1 MTNMITFEPKKRP
14 SIIKVLGVGGGGSN
28 AVKYM
33 YEQGIEGV
41 DFAICNTD
49 LQALEA
55 NPVPIKVELGNN
67 GGLGAGSKPE
77 VGKIAASESR
87 EKIRELLTDDTK
99 MLFITAGMGGGTG
112 TGAAP
117 IIAEIA
123 REMGIL
129 TVGIVTLPFIWEGRK
144 RRQQAEAGVA
154 EMKKYI
160 DSLLV
165 ISNDKLREEYG
176 DLGLSHAFAKA
187 DNVLTSAARGIAEL
201 ITVTG
206 YINIDFEDVKTVI
219 EGSGKAIMGSATAEG
234 EGRALRAIEDAMNSK
249 LLNDNDIAGAR
260 SILLYIMTG
269 NDEITMDEIT
279 EITDYIQQECGE
291 GENSADVIW
300 GNGKDESLGNKIGI
314 TIIATGFEKVVK
326 VEKTT
331 TLVGKVGDGN
341 KKEET
346 TVRPAAPVAQPIE
359 KKDTPS
365 PEDPK
370 ATILPKLDNENEG
383 PKIVIKNHEDSIL
396 KPHTFELKFKPA
408 ENIQPKADQP
418 SKETQKTVH
427 SLIEN
432 AEKEPSNELKKPE
445 IKITVNENKN
455 LAIKHTIESKREES
469 PKESYSFQQSPK
481 KELSDEEALRQERI
495 NKLNNQSIFGKNT
508 EMFSKMENEPAFK
521 RKNIEITEPTHS
533 SDSIISRYTLGDD
546 GNNNPVIKSDN
557 SFLHDNPD

>member
-28 AVKYM
+28 AVKHM

-55 NPVPIKVELGNN
+55 SPVPIKIQLGDN

-77 VGKIAASESR
+77 VGKSAAAESH
-87 EKIRELLTDDTK
+87 EKIRELLTNDTK

-144 RRQQAEAGVA
+144 RRQQAEAGVD
-154 EMKKYI
+154 EMKKHI

-176 DLGLSHAFAKA
+176 DLGLSKAFAKA
-187 DNVLTSAARGIAEL
+187 DNVLTSAAKGIAEL

-206 YINIDFEDVKTVI
+206 HVNIDFEDVKTVI

-300 GNGKDESLGNKIGI
+300 GNGVDATLENKIGI
-314 TIIATGFEKVVK
+314 TIIATGFEKPKTVAK
-326 VEKTT
+326 PPTT
-331 TLVGKVGDGN
+331 TIGVVGNLDLKNETPAQPTGIPSE
-341 KKEET
+341 KEE
-346 TVRPAAPVAQPIE
+346 PAE
-359 KKDTPS
+359 KES
-365 PEDPK
+365 
-370 ATILPKLDNENEG
+370 EG
-383 PKIVIKNHEDSIL
+383 PKIVINNHDDSIL
-396 KPHTFELKFKPA
+396 KSHFIELKFKPSESSQAKQA
-408 ENIQPKADQP
+408 EPAQDNSRK
-418 SKETQKTVH
+418 VH
-427 SLIEN
+427 SLNEEN
-432 AEKEPSNELKKPE
+432 DTIDSEYKKPE

-455 LAIKHTIESKREES
+455 LAIKHTIGSNRFETQ
-469 PKESYSFQQSPK
+469 KESTTIHPSS
-481 KELSDEEALRQERI
+481 KEELTESETLRQDRL
-495 NKLNNQSIFGKNT
+495 NKLNNQSIFGRNS
-508 EMFSKMENEPAFK
+508 EMLSKMENEPAFR
-521 RKNIEITEPTHS
+521 RKNIEINEPAHS
-533 SDSIISRYTLGDD
+533 SDSIVSRYTLSDD
-546 GNNNPVIKSDN
+546 GNNNPVIKPDN

>member
-55 NPVPIKVELGNN
+55 NPVPIKIQIGSN

-77 VGKIAASESR
+77 VGKTAATESH
-87 EKIRELLTDDTK
+87 EKIRELITNDTK

-144 RRQQAEAGVA
+144 RRQQAEAGVN

-176 DLGLSHAFAKA
+176 DLGISHAFAKA
-187 DNVLTSAARGIAEL
+187 DDVLTSAARGIAEL

-269 NDEITMDEIT
+269 DDEITMDEIT

-300 GNGKDESLGNKIGI
+300 GNGKDDTLGNKIGI
-314 TIIATGFEKVVK
+314 TIIATGFDQVKK

-331 TLVGKVGDGN
+331 TLVGKVGD
-341 KKEET
+341 ET
-346 TVRPAAPVAQPIE
+346 
-359 KKDTPS
+359 KKDESPLAPTPKPTETKETITAKES
-365 PEDPK
+365 VDSVKTQPEK
-370 ATILPKLDNENEG
+370 ETGG
-383 PKIVIKNHEDSIL
+383 PKIVIKNHDDSIL
-396 KPHTFELKFKPA
+396 KSHSFELKFKPA
-408 ENIQPKADQP
+408 ETVKP
-418 SKETQKTVH
+418 SPEKESQENKKIVH
-427 SLIEN
+427 SFTEDN
-432 AEKEPSNELKKPE
+432 EKAPDNELKKPE
-445 IKITVNENKN
+445 FKITVNENRN
-455 LAIKHTIESKREES
+455 LAIKHTIESKHDVS
-469 PKESYSFQQSPK
+469 QKDSKQDTASAKE
-481 KELSDEEALRQERI
+481 ELSEEEILRQERI
-495 NKLNNQSIFGKNT
+495 NKLNNQSFFGKNA
-508 EMFSKMENEPAFK
+508 EMFTKMENEPAFR
-521 RKNIEITEPTHS
+521 RKKIEITEPTHS